1 MNRSSR
7 AISLVI
13 ALMASA
19 VTHQALAQS
28 VAASGYPTKPVSII
42 VGFPPGTATDSV
54 GRLLAERLTQRLGQT
69 FIIEN
74 KPGQGGSMGA
84 AAGARAAPDGYTLLL
99 SATAPLAINQHLYQ
113 KLSYDAIRDFAPI
126 GLTSWLPYALV
137 VNSNSGINNLEE
149 FLARARAKPG
159 ELNYA
164 SIGNGTTG
172 HLLISMLMQQTG
184 IKLNHIPYKG
194 SAQAQTDLLG
204 GRVDATFDTLVSVMP
219 HVKAGT
225 LKALAVSTLNR
236 SKYAPEIPSLN
247 ELGLTGFDAG
257 AWLGLLAPA
266 GTPAPIVEK
275 LNRELN
281 AILDEP
287 ETQRRLLAM
296 GAEILKGSPADFSSH
311 IRNEQEKW
319 GKRVREAGV
328 KIE

>member
-13 ALMASA
+13 ALIASA
-19 VTHQALAQS
+19 LSHQALAQS
-28 VAASGYPTKPVSII
+28 QAASGYPTRPVAII
-42 VGFPPGTATDSV
+42 IGFPPGTATDSV
-54 GRLLAERLTQRLGQT
+54 GRLLGDRLTQRLGQT

-74 KPGQGGSMGA
+74 KPGQGGSIGA
-84 AAGARAAPDGYTLLL
+84 AAAARAAPDGYTLLL

-113 KLSYDAIRDFAPI
+113 KLTYDSTRDFAPI

-137 VNSNSGINNLEE
+137 VNSNSGINSLEE

-159 ELNYA
+159 ELTYA

-172 HLLISMLMQQTG
+172 HLLVSMLMQQTG

-204 GRVDATFDTLVSVMP
+204 GRVDVTFDTLVSVMP

-257 AWLGLLAPA
+257 AWLGLLAPV

-281 AILDEP
+281 AVLDEP

-296 GAEILKGSPADFSSH
+296 GAEILKGSPAEFSSH

>member
-7 AISLVI
+7 AILLVI
-13 ALMASA
+13 ALMALA
-19 VTHQALAQS
+19 ATHQALAQS
-28 VAASGYPTKPVSII
+28 HAASGYPTKPVSII
-42 VGFPPGTATDSV
+42 VGFPPGTATDSI
-54 GRLLAERLTQRLGQT
+54 GRLLGERLTQRLGQT

-113 KLSYDAIRDFAPI
+113 KLTYDSTRDFAPI
-126 GLTSWLPYALV
+126 GLTSWLPFALV
-137 VNSNSGINNLEE
+137 VNSNSRINTLEE
-149 FLARARAKPG
+149 LLARARAKPG
-159 ELNYA
+159 ELTYA

-172 HLLISMLMQQTG
+172 HLLVSMLMQQTG

-204 GRVDATFDTLVSVMP
+204 GRVDMTFDTLVSVMP

-225 LKALAVSTLNR
+225 LKALAVSTLSR

-257 AWLGLLAPA
+257 AWIGLLAPV

-281 AILDEP
+281 AVLDEP

-296 GAEILKGSPADFSSH
+296 GAEILKGSPADFSTH